1 MKKVINKGIISK
13 NMQYAI
19 SSEIKR
25 CETGIEDLDNILNG
39 GFPEGNTILLSG
51 ACGTGKTTLSLEYSI
66 RGALAEKNSLFIS
79 VTEPFNK
86 LLLNT
91 IPYDFYDSALIEK
104 NKLIFV
110 DLPMI
115 YKRLGLKKSEFS
127 SDDVKKLV
135 QTIADIIKEGEVKRL
150 VIDSITPICYHL
162 NTKQKICDFI
172 LQIANMVSELD
183 CTTVLVSEM
192 LKGEGHSMFGVEEGL
207 VDGVILM
214 ENYERR
220 GDLLRTLQIIKMRGT
235 GHSRA
240 RYVIDL
246 TKGGV
251 LLTPL
256 LKGD

>member
-1 MKKVINKGIISK
+1 MKKVINKGTISK
-13 NMQYAI
+13 SMQYAI
-19 SSEIKR
+19 SSENKR
-25 CETGIEDLDNILNG
+25 CETGIEDLDNILDG

-51 ACGTGKTTLSLEYSI
+51 VCGTGKTTLSLEYSI

-91 IPYDFYDSALIEK
+91 IPYDFYDPALIED
-104 NKLIFV
+104 NKLLFV

-115 YKRLGLKKSEFS
+115 YKRLNLNKQEFS
-127 SDDVKKLV
+127 SEDIKKLV
-135 QTIADIIKEGEVKRL
+135 QTIADIIKEGEIKKM
-150 VIDSITPICYHL
+150 VIDSITPICYRL
-162 NTKQKICDFI
+162 STKEKICDFV
-172 LQIANMVSELD
+172 LQIANVVSELN

-192 LKGEGHSMFGVEEGL
+192 LKGEGYSMFGVEEGV

-214 ENYERR
+214 ENFERG
-220 GDLLRTLQIIKMRGT
+220 GDLLRTLQVIKMSGT
-235 GHSRA
+235 GHSRT

-246 TKGGV
+246 TKGGA